1 MVEGRCSFEYSVID
15 YPASM
20 LAPAPIPREPKM
32 IRKDDQLDHA
42 ENLTRQELCQ
52 RELEREEAEE
62 KAFAELVR
70 SPEGQCIM
78 HPRR

>member
-1 MVEGRCSFEYSVID
+1 
-15 YPASM
+15 
-20 LAPAPIPREPKM
+20 M